1 MTEESQIL
9 NLNARGMGFL
19 WVCPIEGI
27 LLSTLY
33 LFFSSQDPFAND
45 GGQIDSTGKVEV
57 NIGSGIIHIRIQQRN
72 GRKTLTTV
80 QGIADEFDK
89 KKLVRAFKKEF
100 ACNGTVVDHS
110 EYGEVIQLQG
120 DQRNNVCL
128 FLTKI
133 GIAKEEQLKV
143 HGF

>member
-1 MTEESQIL
+1 L
-9 NLNARGMGFL
+9 
-19 WVCPIEGI
+19 
-27 LLSTLY
+27 
-33 LFFSSQDPFAND
+33 
-45 GGQIDSTGKVEV
+45 GQGL
-57 NIGSGIIHIRIQQRN
+57 IHIRIQQRN

-80 QGIADEFDK
+80 QGIIDQFDK

-100 ACNGTVVDHS
+100 ACNGTVIEHP

-120 DQRNNVCL
+120 DQRSNVCL

-133 GIAKEEQLKV
+133 GIAKEEQLKI